1 MAKPNYSFEKRKR
14 DLAKQQKK
22 EAKRQKKLL
31 ESGKSGSESQPE
43 IEAEPTADAPPPEEK
58 IIP

>member
-31 ESGKSGSESQPE
+31 DSGKTETETGT
-43 IEAEPTADAPPPEEK
+43 EAEPAADAPPPDEK